1 MSVMPLL
8 SRWARS
14 LRFASSIVMSGTRR
28 QSQLQY
34 IGDTRIQALISM
46 YLTGDDRLVRQAIS
60 HFDASRI
67 PEGITASR
75 YPSDLGQ
82 YIPTFS
88 LIWVAMVHDY
98 WMHRDDAAYVRGLF
112 QALQPADEHDGG
124 PGRRGSRHEQRAL
137 MERVL
142 DDHTLVQST
151 YYYSFYVLEALRKA
165 GLTDRYIEQ
174 L

>member
-1 MSVMPLL
+1 MSVKPRL

-124 PGRRGSRHEQRAL
+124 PCRRGSRHGAARA
-137 MERVL
+137 
-142 DDHTLVQST
+142 HG
-151 YYYSFYVLEALRKA
+151 A
-165 GLTDRYIEQ
+165 GARRPHPRPVHLLQQ
-174 L
+174 LLCARGVAEGR